1 MKTDFDDFWHRL
13 MTTNDTPLRQNLSR
27 KEFAEKVWNAS
38 KDYVLKE
45 IKNILDEKINKEEAI
60 EKEIQMLIAGYLK
73 QWEK

>member
-1 MKTDFDDFWHRL
+1 MNNDFDDFWHRL
-13 MTTNDTPLRQNLSR
+13 MTTNDYPLRQHLSR

-38 KDYVLKE
+38 KEYLLKE
-45 IKNILDEKINKEEAI
+45 IKNLLDEKIKKEEDT